1 MASVPSGGGSQDI
14 IADHQGH
21 QAIIEQRTQDSN
33 IRNDVKHQV
42 DNMVTEYRGNIGDT
56 QSSIRGE
63 ENIVGRQYSELQNH
77 HKTEALSQY
86 NKYNEEK
93 SGQER
98 MPGADSPQELM
109 KRAKEYQ
116 DKHKQ

>member
-1 MASVPSGGGSQDI
+1 
-14 IADHQGH
+14 
-21 QAIIEQRTQDSN
+21 
-33 IRNDVKHQV
+33 
-42 DNMVTEYRGNIGDT
+42 
-56 QSSIRGE
+56 
-63 ENIVGRQYSELQNH
+63 QYSELQNH
-77 HKTEALSQY
+77 HKTEALSQN

>member
-1 MASVPSGGGSQDI
+1 
-14 IADHQGH
+14 H

-42 DNMVTEYRGNIGDT
+42 DNMVTEYKENIGDT
-56 QSSIRGE
+56 QNSIRGE
-63 ENIVGRQYSELQNH
+63 ENIVRGQYSELQNH
-77 HKTEALSQY
+77 HKTEALSQN

-93 SGQER
+93 SVQER

-116 DKHKQ
+116 DKYK

>member
-1 MASVPSGGGSQDI
+1 
-14 IADHQGH
+14 
-21 QAIIEQRTQDSN
+21 
-33 IRNDVKHQV
+33 
-42 DNMVTEYRGNIGDT
+42 MVTEYRGNIGDT

-63 ENIVGRQYSELQNH
+63 ENIVERQYSELQNH
-77 HKTEALSQY
+77 HKTEALSQN